1 MWYWYHCSTL
11 QQIYINSQRTL
22 KSNAGYKVMKRLI
35 SAYSETPTEG
45 GRMVDL
51 NAKLS
56 KILNGEYLTFRL
68 FIRDQ

>member
-1 MWYWYHCSTL
+1 
-11 QQIYINSQRTL
+11 
-22 KSNAGYKVMKRLI
+22 MKRLI